1 VDGAHALGVARDGVV
16 ARAVEPISQKAY
28 RKPYKVSAERN
39 GFGEDWYILAAVGRV
54 ESDRGANMGPS
65 IAGAMGS
72 IQFLS
77 STWETSGGDGNGN
90 GDGVANIMDPEDAV
104 PVAGYLEA
112 GMVPGDCY
120 GALFS

>member
-1 VDGAHALGVARDGVV
+1 VDGAPTRSGVARDGIV

-65 IAGAMGS
+65 TAGAMGP
-72 IQFLS
+72 IQFLP
-77 STWETSGGDGNGN
+77 STWETSEVDGN